1 MQLMNALPQ
10 SLAGATWVLKFV
22 CHPLSSWFSTYQA
35 NRRKHQSKK
44 TQSCMASASTPAAKP
59 KPCQNLWNLNSRT
72 GNHEAVFFVQVA
84 GGLVAGGLFA
94 GCRAGGVS
102 AQKLG
107 QTQLDG
113 LVLAAGH
120 HIHLISNKSLQT
132 APRCAKHWNNWA
144 TIWEGK
150 HAHKTASKGK
160 RRLWTIKIM
169 RLNMAEY

>member
-72 GNHEAVFFVQVA
+72 GNHEAVFFCTSCWRSRRWRSLRWMQSWRSQRPKA
-84 GGLVAGGLFA
+84 RPNTTWRSRP
-94 GCRAGGVS
+94 GCWPSYPPHIKQITADS
-102 AQKLG
+102 AKMRQALKQLGYNLGRQTRPQNCKQRQKK
-107 QTQLDG
+107 
-113 LVLAAGH
+113 AMNH
-120 HIHLISNKSLQT
+120 
-132 APRCAKHWNNWA
+132 
-144 TIWEGK
+144 
-150 HAHKTASKGK
+150 
-160 RRLWTIKIM
+160 
-169 RLNMAEY
+169 